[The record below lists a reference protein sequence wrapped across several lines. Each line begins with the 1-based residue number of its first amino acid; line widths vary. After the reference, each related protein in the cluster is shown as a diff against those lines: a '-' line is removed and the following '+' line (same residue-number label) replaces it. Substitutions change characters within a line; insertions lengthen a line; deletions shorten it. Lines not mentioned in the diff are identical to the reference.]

1 MCIIFST
8 LLVDLTTFC
17 SLQANPST
25 LETVGDRPDHEKSEK
40 AITKLNLLLGLLLI
54 SIPTLKEKFNGR
66 NWKLKRNNKME
77 TSREQKDWYLNQ
89 FKSRIILHIISGD
102 QNCEG

>member
-25 LETVGDRPDHEKSEK
+25 LQTVGDSDHEKSEK

-66 NWKLKRNNKME
+66 N
-77 TSREQKDWYLNQ
+77 
-89 FKSRIILHIISGD
+89 
-102 QNCEG
+102 

>member
-25 LETVGDRPDHEKSEK
+25 LQTVGDRPDHEKSEK

-54 SIPTLKEKFNGR
+54 SISTLKE
-66 NWKLKRNNKME
+66 KLKRNNKME
-77 TSREQKDWYLNQ
+77 TSREQED
-89 FKSRIILHIISGD
+89 
-102 QNCEG
+102 